1 VQSLRSHR
9 ARQLRSCRPD
19 RVRLAVDK
27 RGELTT
33 LGSVQ
38 TQPRVVRSSRSLRFL
53 LACSSWVALSTAVS
67 SSGCADDDT
76 SAGGGGAAS
85 SSSGGVTSSTSSS
98 SANTSAGVG
107 GAGGGVATGQGGGG
121 GASVGPVGCVST
133 VAPGHHELPCDG
145 GISYELEIP
154 AACALGGCGLVL
166 DLHGYTMNADAQDE
180 NTGMRALGA
189 QHGYVVVQPTAPVD
203 ALLQPSW
210 SQPAHA
216 PRVHAFVLD
225 TIAALAIDPARV
237 HAMGFSQGGG
247 MAQRLVC
254 DHAEVYASASPIA
267 SIAGCA
273 YEGADEPSVEVD
285 LLFVHGR
292 KDGIVPFLGQAVP
305 QRDAVLAAWPF
316 GAPTTLEEST
326 THRARRWITS
336 TGTVLEHWE
345 HDYEASGLAFGI
357 PVAGHCVP
365 GGDDIGGFPAGYS
378 CEGTQ
383 AFTYGELAMAF
394 FLAHPRR

>member
-1 VQSLRSHR
+1 M
-9 ARQLRSCRPD
+9 
-19 RVRLAVDK
+19 
-27 RGELTT
+27 
-33 LGSVQ
+33 Q

-53 LACSSWVALSTAVS
+53 LVCSSWGALSTAALT
-67 SSGCADDDT
+67 SGCGDDDP

-85 SSSGGVTSSTSSS
+85 SSAASGTSSSSSS
-98 SANTSAGVG
+98 SANTSSGAG
-107 GAGGGVATGQGGGG
+107 GAGGGVAAGQGGGGGG
-121 GASVGPVGCVST
+121 GASVGPVGCVT
-133 VAPGHHELPCDG
+133 TTAPGHHVLGCDG
-145 GISYELEIP
+145 GITYDLEIP

-166 DLHGYTMNADAQDE
+166 DLHGYTMDADKQDE

-189 QHGYVVVQPTAPVD
+189 QHGYVIVQPTAPVD

-210 SQPAHA
+210 SQAAHA

-225 TIAALAIDPARV
+225 TVEALAIDPDRV

-247 MAQRLVC
+247 MTQRLVC

-267 SIAGCA
+267 AIAGCA

-292 KDGIVPFLGQAVP
+292 KDGIVPFFSQAVP
-305 QRDAVLAAWPF
+305 QRDAVLAAWDF
-316 GAPTTLEEST
+316 GAPTTLEESAS
-326 THRARRWITS
+326 HRARRWVTS
-336 TGTVLEHWE
+336 SGTVLEHWE
-345 HDYEASGLAFGI
+345 HDHESGSLAFGV

-365 GGDDIGGFPAGYS
+365 GGQDIGGFPAGYS
-378 CEGTQ
+378 CEGSQ

-394 FLAHPRR
+394 FVAHPRP